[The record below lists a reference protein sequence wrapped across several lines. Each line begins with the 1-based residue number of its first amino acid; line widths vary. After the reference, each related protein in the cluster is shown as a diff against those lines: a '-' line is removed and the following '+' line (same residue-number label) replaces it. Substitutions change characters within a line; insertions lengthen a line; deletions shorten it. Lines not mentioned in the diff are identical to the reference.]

1 MQSSPAEIAQLRP
14 TLESLLG
21 KIVAIAPLP
30 SGAGGQSY
38 RVTTA
43 SAEYAAKV
51 FLPDA
56 PVLLGAEAQFALF
69 GELAQSGIAPR
80 PVAVDAGLALLVTEF
95 VADTRS
101 VTAESLGD
109 HECIEALADV
119 LRRLHAVA
127 FAVPP
132 FAPLAYAERYL
143 TRLGGRSAIRHTD
156 HVHLDELMAL
166 AARPLPGPPCLCH
179 NDLTIHNL
187 LFGQT
192 LQLIDFDYAAIATPI
207 LDLASVVCMNDLPTA
222 AVGRLLEAYYA
233 GPPPYSVKEFARVQR
248 LHRLLAHFW
257 SLAAGAGAAPIV
269 AGYQIRDD

>member
-21 KIVAIAPLP
+21 EIVAIAPLP

-95 VADTRS
+95 VADTLP
-101 VTAESLGD
+101 VTAESLGH
-109 HECIEALADV
+109 HERIESLADL
-119 LRRLHAVA
+119 LRRLHSVA

-132 FAPLAYAERYL
+132 FAPLACAERYL
-143 TRLGGRSAIRHTD
+143 RRLEGRSAMRHAE
-156 HVHLDELMAL
+156 HARLDELGAL
-166 AARPLPGPPCLCH
+166 AAQPLPGPPCLCH
-179 NDLTIHNL
+179 NDLTADNL
-187 LFGQT
+187 LFGGT

-207 LDLASVVCMNDLPTA
+207 LDLASVVFMNDLPPA
-222 AVGRLLEAYYA
+222 AASRLLKAYYA
-233 GPPPYSVKEFARVQR
+233 GPPPFSGEEFARVQR

-257 SLAAGAGAAPIV
+257 SLAAGAGAAPV
-269 AGYQIRDD
+269 VSGYRIHDD